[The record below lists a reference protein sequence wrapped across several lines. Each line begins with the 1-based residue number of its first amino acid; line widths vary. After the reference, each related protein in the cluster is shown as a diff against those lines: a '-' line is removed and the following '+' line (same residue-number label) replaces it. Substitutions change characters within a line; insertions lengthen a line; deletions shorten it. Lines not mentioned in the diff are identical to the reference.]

1 MENNSNKSGKP
12 RETVILIL
20 KEKQFVV
27 EKQKLMDKCQYF
39 AALLSANFLEYE
51 QTKHVI
57 NYDISPILLQD
68 FIDWIHNDKIT
79 FTSATSYD
87 FKELDCLLS
96 LLELSVLFTADKLKE
111 DITDRL
117 TERHFM
123 SPKYAIQI
131 WLLAQEL
138 NINVLRDLS
147 LALCLDR
154 FDQLPFNSICELS
167 KEHFMK
173 LIGNI
178 NVSATKS
185 YLFNI
190 THEWMNH
197 HHDFTVPFNIIENKK
212 AKMLLPCIISCEHN
226 NGEQYIHCWDGNDFF
241 ELTSFD
247 YPPDIIER
255 CSKTGKSLEGMQITG
270 KGYDLYL
277 CGGEYG
283 IDSGIFNKNIWR
295 YSLISK
301 KWILE
306 TEMPVERKHMIT
318 VCLKNK
324 LLLVGGVG
332 RNKRKLKTFD
342 IYDIYTGEW
351 LSSSAEI
358 PFTVEFTNVSEHI
371 ILSDTLIVY
380 QFLPHIYY
388 YFPDKNV
395 WKYRPDPHPFY
406 SSFVPSVD
414 VPILTLQ
421 IMLYIGKYYN
431 FSTKL
436 KKI

>member
-1 MENNSNKSGKP
+1 
-12 RETVILIL
+12 
-20 KEKQFVV
+20 
-27 EKQKLMDKCQYF
+27 
-39 AALLSANFLEYE
+39 
-51 QTKHVI
+51 
-57 NYDISPILLQD
+57 
-68 FIDWIHNDKIT
+68 
-79 FTSATSYD
+79 
-87 FKELDCLLS
+87 
-96 LLELSVLFTADKLKE
+96 
-111 DITDRL
+111 
-117 TERHFM
+117 
-123 SPKYAIQI
+123 
-131 WLLAQEL
+131 
-138 NINVLRDLS
+138 
-147 LALCLDR
+147 LDR

-167 KEHFMK
+167 KERFMK

-332 RNKRKLKTFD
+332 RNKQKLKTFD
-342 IYDIYTGEW
+342 IYDIYTGNFN
-351 LSSSAEI
+351 SAI
-358 PFTVEFTNVSEHI
+358 N
-371 ILSDTLIVY
+371 
-380 QFLPHIYY
+380 Y

-421 IMLYIGKYYN
+421 IMLYIEFTLVCFADVIDQEEMALKTITDTCNVKGCNRIMQTLLCSKYARYERYEEIIDPELRYCL
-431 FSTKL
+431 FC
-436 KKI
+436 KIYGYSFVESPPFCE